1 MDSGLSANGGKR
13 SPDRT
18 PTGTPPDHERE
29 HHLGERR
36 RGPLVS
42 ALLRLHRP
50 LLVAAAFSAVVAVV
64 ATIGYFVDD
73 RTLVGVPIWHK
84 AAKFGVSITIY
95 TLTIAW
101 MLTFLPSR
109 SRFARVIG
117 TIIAFGITVELVLIV
132 LQIIR
137 GQMSHFN
144 VGTVFD
150 AAVYYGMGGFIVAV
164 WIANLILGIVLAV
177 RRLPDRGIAAGIRWG
192 TAIGL
197 IGMAIAFLMTIGEFE
212 IVDMDAAEAQ
222 GLAGAHSVGAVDR
235 GPTMPITGW
244 NTQAGDIRVPHFV
257 GLHALQIIP
266 AFALGLVLLG
276 RKWPR
281 LHPEST
287 RVGLVRIFALFYFG
301 IVAVTAAQAI
311 SGQSIL
317 ETDLRTLGVVA
328 VLVVAAGLGSWAVL
342 ARTRQGTST

>member
-1 MDSGLSANGGKR
+1 
-13 SPDRT
+13 
-18 PTGTPPDHERE
+18 
-29 HHLGERR
+29 
-36 RGPLVS
+36 
-42 ALLRLHRP
+42 
-50 LLVAAAFSAVVAVV
+50 V

-164 WIANLILGIVLAV
+164 WIANPILGIVLAV
-177 RRLPDRGIAAGIRWG
+177 RRRARPRHRRRAPPGTRGRHSRPGARAA
-192 TAIGL
+192 
-197 IGMAIAFLMTIGEFE
+197 
-212 IVDMDAAEAQ
+212 D
-222 GLAGAHSVGAVDR
+222 SV
-235 GPTMPITGW
+235 
-244 NTQAGDIRVPHFV
+244 
-257 GLHALQIIP
+257 
-266 AFALGLVLLG
+266 
-276 RKWPR
+276 R
-281 LHPEST
+281 L
-287 RVGLVRIFALFYFG
+287 
-301 IVAVTAAQAI
+301 
-311 SGQSIL
+311 
-317 ETDLRTLGVVA
+317 
-328 VLVVAAGLGSWAVL
+328 
-342 ARTRQGTST
+342 